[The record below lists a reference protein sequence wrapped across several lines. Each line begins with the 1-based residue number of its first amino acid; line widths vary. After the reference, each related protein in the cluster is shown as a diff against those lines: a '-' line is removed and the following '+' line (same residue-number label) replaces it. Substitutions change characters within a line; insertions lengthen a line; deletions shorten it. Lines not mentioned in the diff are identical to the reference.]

1 MTATTRTRSTMSQGI
16 TAAGV
21 RSAAFHVRLPIGFDL
36 HVASMDRT
44 LSKHARLMSRMAARY
59 ILGNVDSADYDIM
72 ARLQVLEGATGAATG
87 PHAGK
92 WWKQG
97 RRGLKAAQDHYAGTD
112 IDPSWFSTS
121 NTGMISK
128 IFGMVRSEFNKWTR
142 GRQVH
147 FTPEDIVQNGIM
159 GLNKDGMSPSKKG
172 PFCFQMGLENKGVA
186 AGIKSGKDTPQGV
199 AGIAAKFFTQK
210 VSNEFATGERNRAT
224 NVTETGESTFNTMP
238 TSVSETK
245 FWDFA
250 ASLLK
255 SRSREGRAL
264 EQKMRQLAGDSELA
278 NALIDT
284 LVAGKNIGSI
294 SALSKSLGGSG
305 SGGSVR
311 WVKDTFAPAVQK
323 MVETDRDLLS
333 AFWQETGGVRAAG
346 QRRQANFGRTI
357 LDSLVDR
364 RGLIEVHRAMTKA
377 GDKQS
382 ADLLRDIQTELLSK
396 FDMDTGTEHAINR
409 LAGLA
414 SKGKTWDPA
423 LIRNNIFKVANS
435 LGMRLPSGMFASQK
449 TAASA
454 KAMMRFNKLESHLK
468 SKGDKDGLSLLSDF
482 ADAIG
487 I

>member
-1 MTATTRTRSTMSQGI
+1 MSQGI
-16 TAAGV
+16 TAAGI
-21 RSAAFHVRLPIGFDL
+21 RSAAFHIRLPLAFDL

-44 LSKHARLMSRMAARY
+44 LPKHARLMSRMAARY
-59 ILGNVDSADYDIM
+59 ILGNVDSVDYDIM

-159 GLNKDGMSPSKKG
+159 GLNKDGTSASKKG
-172 PFCFQMGLENKGVA
+172 PFCFQLGSENKGVA
-186 AGIKSGKDTPQGV
+186 AGIPKGKETPQGV

-210 VSNEFATGERNRAT
+210 VSNEFTTGERSRAT
-224 NVTETGESTFNTMP
+224 NVTETGESTFNAMP
-238 TSVSETK
+238 GAVSETK

-264 EQKMRQLAGDSELA
+264 EQKMRQIARDSELA

-284 LVAGKNIGSI
+284 LVAGRNIGTI

-311 WVKDTFAPAVQK
+311 WVKTTFAPAVKK
-323 MVETDRDLLS
+323 MVENDKDLLS
-333 AFWQETGGVRAAG
+333 AFWHETGGVRAAG
-346 QRRQANFGRTI
+346 QGRQAGLGSELFWLR
-357 LDSLVDR
+357 VDQR
-364 RGLIEVHRAMTKA
+364 KAIAANQVLRKA
-377 GDKQS
+377 GDDQS
-382 ADLLRDIQTELLSK
+382 VKLFNGVMRELMERLGGDDKTERAL
-396 FDMDTGTEHAINR
+396 NR
-409 LAGLA
+409 FSNMVVG
-414 SKGKTWDPA
+414 SHDPA
-423 LIRNNIFKVANS
+423 NLRNQIFKVANE
-435 LGMRLPSGMFASQK
+435 LGMRLPSAMFASQRS
-449 TAASA
+449 AASA
-454 KAMMRFNKLESHLK
+454 KVMMRFNKLESHLK